1 MECWLASCTSVCSVM
16 AAAVPR
22 IQGWRENQ
30 ESEDWIGGAAF
41 VVVLEVMATTSAAAT
56 GCTRDG
62 TTLGEVEMAAAGD
75 VGVCGP
81 PPVGRSNRSAD
92 AADGGDGGGICADR
106 WVVRSGLFSAA
117 LFDNDSTRVVGAS

>member
-1 MECWLASCTSVCSVM
+1 M

-22 IQGWRENQ
+22 IQGCRENQ

-41 VVVLEVMATTSAAAT
+41 VVLLEVMATTSAAAT
-56 GCTRDG
+56 GCTREDG

-81 PPVGRSNRSAD
+81 PPVGRSNRTAD

-106 WVVRSGLFSAA
+106 CVGRSGLFSAA
-117 LFDNDSTRVVGAS
+117 LFANDSTRVVGAS

>member
-1 MECWLASCTSVCSVM
+1 M

-30 ESEDWIGGAAF
+30 GSEDWIAGAAF
-41 VVVLEVMATTSAAAT
+41 VVVVEVMATTSAAA
-56 GCTRDG
+56 GCKREDG
-62 TTLGEVEMAAAGD
+62 NTLGEVEMAAGD

-81 PPVGRSNRSAD
+81 PPVGRSNRTAD

-106 WVVRSGLFSAA
+106 CVVRSGLFSAA
-117 LFDNDSTRVVGAS
+117 LFANDSTRVVGAS

>member
-1 MECWLASCTSVCSVM
+1 MECWFASCTSVCSVM

-22 IQGWRENQ
+22 IQGCRENQ

-41 VVVLEVMATTSAAAT
+41 VVVEVMATTSAAAT

-62 TTLGEVEMAAAGD
+62 TTLEEVEMAVAGD

-106 WVVRSGLFSAA
+106 CVVRSGLFSAA
-117 LFDNDSTRVVGAS
+117 LFANDSTRVVGAS

>member
-30 ESEDWIGGAAF
+30 ESEDWIAGAAL
-41 VVVLEVMATTSAAAT
+41 VVVEVMATTSAAAA
-56 GCTRDG
+56 GCKREDG
-62 TTLGEVEMAAAGD
+62 NTLGEVEMAAGD

-81 PPVGRSNRSAD
+81 PPVGRSNRTAD

-106 WVVRSGLFSAA
+106 CVVRSGLLSAA
-117 LFDNDSTRVVGAS
+117 LFANDSTRVVGAS